1 MILADIIVLKSK
13 LIFKLLLVINNIS
26 KVLKK
31 VLFRAV
37 FKNKKKNNRK
47 KCEGK
52 LLILKLK
59 TMFLFIL

>member
-37 FKNKKKNNRK
+37 FTNKKKNNRK